1 MATIKDVARMASV
14 GISTVSR
21 VINETKPVSPEVRAR
36 VMRAVEETGYT
47 ANPIARGLKISRTNS
62 IVVIVTSLRRLF
74 FTSVLEGITKTAEKY
89 GYSVFISQSND
100 NLETETEL
108 VQSYAAQ
115 WVDGIILASIATG
128 ADPKTQ
134 RYCASLS
141 RLQKNTRP
149 IPVVT
154 LEYPCAN
161 DKVDGVVVDHER
173 AAFEAVTH
181 LLEQGKRSIAH
192 ITVPLSTPMGQM
204 RLDGYRAALA
214 AKGITPDER
223 YVRQGEYTPISG
235 YNVVCDMLSESLPVD
250 GIFAAN
256 DQMAVGALTACKEHA
271 LRVPEDV
278 AIIGYDNVFVSS
290 IVTPALSSVDIPR
303 YEMGATAME
312 LLHQRLAA
320 EKRSGK
326 RRIITLPAAVV
337 PRGSTV
343 AGMQVTT
350 ENMVNW

>member
-1 MATIKDVARMASV
+1 MATIKDVARLASV

-21 VINETKPVSPEVRAR
+21 VMNETKAVSPEVRAR
-36 VMRAVEETGYT
+36 VMRAIEETGYT
-47 ANPIARGLKISRTNS
+47 TNPIARGLKISRTNS
-62 IVVIVTSLRRLF
+62 IVVIITSLQRLF
-74 FTSVLEGITKTAEKY
+74 FTSVLEGISKTAEKY

-108 VQSYAAQ
+108 VESYAAQ

-128 ADPKTQ
+128 NDPKTQ

-141 RLQKNTRP
+141 KLQKNTNP

-161 DKVDGVVVDHER
+161 EHVDGVVVNHEK
-173 AAFEAVTH
+173 AAFEAVSH
-181 LLEQGKRSIAH
+181 LIDNGKTRIAH
-192 ITVPLSTPMGQM
+192 ITVPLSTPMGRM
-204 RLDGYRAALA
+204 RLAGYREALKA
-214 AKGITPDER
+214 HGLPADER
-223 YVRQGEYTPISG
+223 YVRQGEYTPTSG
-235 YNVVCDMLSESLPVD
+235 YNVVLGMLAEGLAVD

-256 DQMAVGALTACKEHA
+256 DQMAVGALTACKERGLH
-271 LRVPEDV
+271 VPEDI

-290 IVTPALSSVDIPR
+290 IVTPALSSVNVPR

-312 LLHQRLAA
+312 LLHQRMTA
-320 EKRSGK
+320 EKGGGK
-326 RRIITLPAAVV
+326 RRIITLPTAVV
-337 PRGSTV
+337 PRSSTV
-343 AGMQVTT
+343 AGIQATT